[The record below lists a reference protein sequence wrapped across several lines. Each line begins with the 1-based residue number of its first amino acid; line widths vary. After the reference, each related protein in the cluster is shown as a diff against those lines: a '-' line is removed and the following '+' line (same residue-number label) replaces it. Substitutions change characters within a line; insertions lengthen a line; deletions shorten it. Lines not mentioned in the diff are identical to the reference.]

1 MKKLLQF
8 TLLLFTASILL
19 AQNPGVV
26 RSGDKYVFT
35 WSEKAE
41 VSDLPSQLT
50 MNHLNGDV
58 LIRGYHEESIHY
70 VEKMQIDA
78 NSQKEADALWK
89 EYHLKLEND
98 ENGYIVNKENKK
110 KWSFGTRNIKVEY
123 IVDVPMMTSIAVN
136 TLGGD
141 IDISDI
147 QGAVELVSAGGD
159 VRVENTRG
167 RIYAKT
173 YGGDTYVYE
182 LEGKIDI
189 KSAGGDIEMRVLTGD
204 ISVETAGGD
213 ILMRDMNGNLDIMTM
228 GGDIELSGMTGLKA
242 RLTTMGGDIEVEE
255 CKSELYIETKGGEI
269 SLRDISGPSKGKT
282 YGGNIEAKN
291 LNGSTDLKTLG
302 GDIDIF
308 RVLGA
313 VDAETDNGSIRIIKL
328 YSSKFDD
335 HHIYATSKNGSITLE
350 LPESVDALFNLTTR
364 GYDNKIKSDFT
375 LETTRSDPT
384 RKTASGKSGK
394 GTYPVEIFV
403 ENGSITIHKLNQETR

>member
-1 MKKLLQF
+1 MKKLHQF
-8 TLLLFTASILL
+8 ILLLFTATVLL
-19 AQNPGVV
+19 AQNPAVV

-41 VSDLPSQLT
+41 VLDLPSQLT

-58 LIRGYHEESIHY
+58 LIRGYHEESIRY
-70 VEKMQIDA
+70 IEKMLIDTDSRKDA
-78 NSQKEADALWK
+78 EALWK
-89 EYHLKLEND
+89 EYHLKLEKD
-98 ENGYIVNKENKK
+98 KNGYIVNKENKK
-110 KWSFGTRNIKVEY
+110 KWSYGMRKIQVEY
-123 IVDVPMMTSIAVN
+123 IVDVPTMTSIAVN

-141 IDISDI
+141 IYISDI

-167 RIYAKT
+167 RIFAKT

-213 ILMRDMNGNLDIMTM
+213 ILMRDMNGNLDITTM
-228 GGDIELSGMTGLKA
+228 GGDIELSGMTGLKT
-242 RLTTMGGDIEVEE
+242 RLTTMGGDIEVEDCE
-255 CKSELYIETKGGEI
+255 SEIYLETKGGEI

-313 VDAETDNGSIRIIKL
+313 VDAETDNGSIRIVKL

-335 HHIYATSKNGSITLE
+335 HHIYAISKNGSISLE
-350 LPESVDALFNLTTR
+350 LPESADALFNLTTR
-364 GYDNKIKSDFT
+364 GYDNKIKSEFE
-375 LETTRSDPT
+375 LETTRSDRT

-403 ENGSITIHKLNQETR
+403 ENGSITINKLNQETR